1 MFALVVTCTRWHN
14 SRASFAEFLLHIQG
28 RFDVPQ
34 WPENWVDLPLA
45 VIDVETTGLEPTED
59 RIIEIGIIRFE
70 DREVVESYGQLID
83 PERPVPDEVVELTGI
98 EESDL
103 EGQPTFDEVA
113 DEVHERLQGVGIV
126 AYNLSFDRGFVE
138 AELNRVGMDWPEEA
152 PTLDPLIFARQFF
165 KDLGRKN
172 LGTIADKLGIP
183 LEEAHRATHDAEVAG
198 HVLYAFEDRL
208 PARLEDLLVLQ
219 GQWEAAQAREMASW
233 RGDSGTE
240 TLSGAF
246 GEQSIGLGPAFVYG
260 DEPDPL
266 RALYSSVPEAS
277 DD

>member
-1 MFALVVTCTRWHN
+1 M
-14 SRASFAEFLLHIQG
+14 SS
-28 RFDVPQ
+28 
-34 WPENWVDLPLA
+34 WPEKWIDLPLA

-70 DREVVESYGQLID
+70 DREVVESYGQLVD
-83 PERPVPDEVVELTGI
+83 PERPVPEEVVDLTGI
-98 EESDL
+98 EDSDL
-103 EGQPTFDEVA
+103 EGKPTFAEVA
-113 DEVHERLQGVGIV
+113 DEVRERLEGVGIV

-138 AELNRVGMDWPEEA
+138 AELERCGLDWPEQA

-165 KDLGRKN
+165 KDLRRKN

-208 PARLEDLLVLQ
+208 PERLEDLLVLQ
-219 GQWEAAQAREMASW
+219 SQWEAAQAREMASW
-233 RGDSGTE
+233 RGESGAD
-240 TLSGAF
+240 TLSAAF
-246 GEQSIGLGPAFVYG
+246 AEQSIGLGPAYVYG

-277 DD
+277 DEQ